1 MDRITT
7 RATEELRGLDGVR
20 SADAHVGRAI
30 RGDAVGGANTGEIW
44 VSLDPDGDYDGT
56 ISSIEEVINGYPGLE
71 RRVLTYSQNQI
82 SDVLANETTPVRVR
96 VYGQELDVLQEK
108 AGEIGTILAGID
120 GAEDVRVQPMITE
133 PTIEIEVDLD
143 AAQEAGI
150 KPGDVRRSATT
161 LVSGIQVGA
170 LFEEQKIF
178 EVQVWGI
185 PEVRRSVTDVENLLL
200 DVPGGGH
207 IRLGEVADVRVGSSP
222 ASIDHD
228 ATSRSLDVTAAVS
241 GRGREAVVDDLEEQ
255 MSAVS
260 FPMEYHAEVLG
271 DYVDRTGAERKLMF
285 FALGSAIGIFL
296 LLQAAFSSWRLAV
309 VGFLGLLAAVSG
321 GMVAAWFDGGTLTLA
336 GVAGLLGVL
345 AVALR
350 QVLMLIGR
358 LQHLDAGAGTR
369 TLSLVSGGADE
380 RVGAVVTTA
389 GVTALALL
397 PMVFLGSIAG
407 QEIVKPMAVVVIGG
421 LVTTLL
427 TVLLVLPAV
436 YLHFAPPPGLDE
448 VALAGQEPSEASAG
462 PDDRRPVG
470 VSAFSGSVP
479 PIAPS
484 TEG

>member
-1 MDRITT
+1 M
-7 RATEELRGLDGVR
+7 DGVR
-20 SADAHVGRAI
+20 SVDAHVGRAI

-44 VSLDPDGDYDGT
+44 VSLDPDADHDGT
-56 ISSIEEVINGYPGLE
+56 IASIEEVVNGYPGLD
-71 RRVLTYSQNQI
+71 RKVLTYSQNQI

-108 AGEIGTILAGID
+108 AGEIGSILAGID
-120 GAEDVRVQPMITE
+120 GARDVRVQPIITE

-143 AAQEAGI
+143 AAQAAGI

-200 DVPGGGH
+200 DVPGGGR
-207 IRLGEVADVRVGSSP
+207 ITLGEVADVRIGSSP

-241 GRGREAVVDDLEEQ
+241 GRGREAVVDDLKEQ

-271 DYVDRTGAERKLMF
+271 DYTDRTGGA
-285 FALGSAIGIFL
+285 
-296 LLQAAFSSWRLAV
+296 QARVLRPRRRHRHLPAPAHAFSSWRLAV
-309 VGFLGLLAAVSG
+309 VGFLGLLAAVAG
-321 GMVAAWFDGGTLTLA
+321 GMVAAWIDGGTLTLA

-358 LQHLDAGAGTR
+358 LQHLDAADGPR
-369 TLSLVSGGADE
+369 TISLVSRGADE
-380 RVGAVVTTA
+380 RVGPVVTTA
-389 GVTALALL
+389 GVSALALL
-397 PMVFLGSIAG
+397 PTVFFGSIAG

-421 LVTTLL
+421 
-427 TVLLVLPAV
+427 
-436 YLHFAPPPGLDE
+436 
-448 VALAGQEPSEASAG
+448 S
-462 PDDRRPVG
+462 
-470 VSAFSGSVP
+470 
-479 PIAPS
+479 
-484 TEG
+484 